1 MNLLIKSDDRGNAD
15 HGWLRSRHSF
25 SFADYY
31 EPTRMGFGCLRVI
44 NEDRVAPGQGFGTH
58 AHRDMEILSYVLSGE
73 LAHKDSLG
81 TGSVIRSGDLQ
92 RMTAGTGVTHSEF
105 NASQHAP
112 VHFLQI
118 WLLPEHNGL
127 PPGYEQKTFPPG
139 EQRNSFRLI
148 ASRDGREQSITVH
161 QDVELYAASVEVNAT
176 VTHSVRDGRIA
187 WIQIVAGKLQVDGQQ
202 LEAGDGLGIRTPA
215 TLRFTGIE
223 AAELLLFDMPG

>member
-25 SFADYY
+25 SFADYH

-92 RMTAGTGVTHSEF
+92 RMTAGSGVTHSEF
-105 NASQHAP
+105 NASQHTP

-118 WLLPEHNGL
+118 WLLPERNGL
-127 PPGYEQKTFPPG
+127 PPGYEQKTFPSG

-187 WIQIVAGKLQVDGQQ
+187 WIQLVEGKLQVDGQQ

-215 TLRFTGIE
+215 TLRFTGVE